1 MKDYLKDTP
10 NSLFPYQ
17 YRDMNKVI
25 DAFEKYR
32 KNIFQAIT
40 SYGKTY
46 SFCTVAKYFLQKEP
60 NKKVLILCHKIE
72 LVEQAVEACVKMG
85 MTTETITPSKK
96 KINHNADVYIG
107 MEKTVFN
114 RLQKNKYFLKPL
126 SLVIFD
132 ETHIL
137 YVAKH
142 ISFFNTEKVLG
153 FTATPS
159 LTGSD
164 TFYRCDC
171 CGRESDILEQCHNIE
186 MIEWSKP
193 RKLADYYDNIVI
205 GASTKE
211 LIDLGRIVPDYTI
224 PIKTDLSDLK
234 TDSSGDYTRDSLNKA
249 FNNEKV
255 VFNVVLQYE
264 LYCKGLKTMV
274 FTSSTENNAK
284 VLEQF
289 LEKGY
294 NAKLYDSV
302 NDTDL
307 GRKQIVD
314 WFESEPDAILINTG
328 IFTTGFSS
336 NEVQAIIVN
345 RATKSLAL
353 WVQING
359 RGARVSDKIY
369 KDKFICI
376 DLGGNMERFNT
387 FSSDTIDW
395 EKIFYNGLGKA
406 KAKQEPIEA
415 VIECSECGGL
425 TSRRALECE
434 VCGHERGQK
443 EKEVNEILSNEIARP
458 IDVPLPPNAQ
468 KIIEFVKRKEG
479 DTNLAYKI
487 FIEQVIMLFRFHQVT
502 KELYESTKINGK
514 FDAKI
519 DKMCRSFYFPLLQ
532 SDVPSNKNTKL
543 DTFTEKVK
551 RKIGGLYN

>member
-46 SFCTVAKYFLQKEP
+46 SFCTVAKYFLQKKP
-60 NKKVLILCHKIE
+60 DKKVLILCHKIE

-85 MTTETITPSKK
+85 MTTETITPQKK
-96 KINHNADVYIG
+96 KLNHNADVYIG

-142 ISFFNTEKVLG
+142 IEFFKTEKVLG

-159 LTGSD
+159 LMGSD
-164 TFYRCDC
+164 TFYKCDC
-171 CGRESDILEQCHNIE
+171 CGRESETLEQCHNVE
-186 MIEWSKP
+186 MIEWSRP

-211 LIDLGRIVPDYTI
+211 LIDLGRIVPDNTI
-224 PIKTDLSDLK
+224 IIDFDESGLK
-234 TDSSGDYTRDSLNKA
+234 TDNSGDYTKESLN
-249 FNNEKV
+249 N
-255 VFNVVLQYE
+255 VFNSDKLILDVLESYE
-264 LYCKGLKTMV
+264 KHCKGLKTIV
-274 FTSSTENNAK
+274 FTASTENNVK

-289 LEKGY
+289 ISKGY

-307 GRKQIVD
+307 GRKEIVQ
-314 WFESEPDAILINTG
+314 WFESEPDSILINTG

-336 NEVQAIIVN
+336 NEVQAIMVN
-345 RATKSLAL
+345 RATKSLSL
-353 WVQING
+353 WIQICG
-359 RGARVSDKIY
+359 R
-369 KDKFICI
+369 
-376 DLGGNMERFNT
+376 
-387 FSSDTIDW
+387 
-395 EKIFYNGLGKA
+395 
-406 KAKQEPIEA
+406 
-415 VIECSECGGL
+415 
-425 TSRRALECE
+425 
-434 VCGHERGQK
+434 
-443 EKEVNEILSNEIARP
+443 
-458 IDVPLPPNAQ
+458 
-468 KIIEFVKRKEG
+468 
-479 DTNLAYKI
+479 
-487 FIEQVIMLFRFHQVT
+487 
-502 KELYESTKINGK
+502 
-514 FDAKI
+514 
-519 DKMCRSFYFPLLQ
+519 RS
-532 SDVPSNKNTKL
+532 
-543 DTFTEKVK
+543 
-551 RKIGGLYN
+551 